1 MIQYLICFALCF
13 VVEKPVWKLVLQLYP
28 CLVDCTTSPS
38 PSVCKALRDA
48 LHEYA
53 DLLSPPT
60 TVITNGTTWPLIK
73 SPGTKSNQA
82 RSLELGWS
90 YPCRGGRVL
99 SCDSHVT
106 IQEDSHVF
114 CDGMRTWSRLWL
126 IKEERLDQVFCFI
139 DRYIFISYTPYL
151 SRMIVVKYFVI
162 ILLYRVLEHSF
173 KCYMLVLECVFGE

>member
-1 MIQYLICFALCF
+1 MGVWWYSINLGTRNYHKQRYNNIQFALCF

-73 SPGTKSNQA
+73 SPGTKSDQA
-82 RSLELGWS
+82 RGLELEWS
-90 YPCRGGRVL
+90 HPCRGGRIL

-126 IKEERLDQVFCFI
+126 LKEERLDQIFCFI
-139 DRYIFISYTPYL
+139 DIFISYTPYL
-151 SRMIVVKYFVI
+151 SRTIVVALKMLN
-162 ILLYRVLEHSF
+162 ILL
-173 KCYMLVLECVFGE
+173 